1 MMDKKIVRV
10 AVYARVSTQE
20 QAVEGTSLEHQSEQL
35 ESYCQAQGWQ
45 IFQKYVD
52 PGYTGKDANRP
63 GLKRLLAEAK
73 LGLFD
78 KVVVYRMDRL
88 ARNLRLLLELE
99 DKLKEHGVSFHSVS
113 ETFDTSTASGRHFL
127 QMLGMISEWER
138 ETIIER
144 TKAGRLQRYREGCW
158 AVGRNPYGYSYDSET
173 KKLVIKKEQA
183 AVVHRIFQL
192 YSTGKSMAYIA
203 NTLNSENIP
212 PRDKKGKGWRVSTI
226 RDILANPMFAGTQ
239 YVNHGLHISKLLKE
253 NPKDAIKIKV
263 PRIVSDILWKS
274 AQEHRRGNKHVQP
287 MKREPWLLHGLI
299 SCGLCGHAFM
309 VQPNHNRRTYNC
321 RGRLHTTHLGGS
333 PKCTV
338 PNLDA
343 DWLEKELLQR
353 IEDILN
359 NPNKLQALLQE
370 TIDSLRNR
378 EEELSDRIQP
388 IDQRLTKISE
398 QKAKLAEDWVKQNM
412 NPTKYREMQ
421 QSLQNEEN
429 HLLSIRGNLDPAQVE
444 ELECT
449 QGLLRFWEGQLKSM
463 AWNTENE
470 DGTMVRNVDMP
481 HKIVMGFA
489 GFEDKDMTKAVNFP
503 ATKRE
508 LLDMLQ
514 VRLTAY
520 EDRVDVKAIF
530 VVDPIKRLLCTSAGQ
545 PTH

>member
-1 MMDKKIVRV
+1 MADKPVRV

-20 QAVEGTSLEHQSEQL
+20 QAVEGTSLEHQSGQL
-35 ESYCQAQGWQ
+35 EAYCKFQGWKIAQ
-45 IFQKYVD
+45 SYID
-52 PGYTGKDANRP
+52 PGHTGKDGNRP
-63 GLKRLLAEAK
+63 GLKRLLVDAK
-73 LGLFD
+73 LGLFN
-78 KVVVYRMDRL
+78 KVIVYRMDRL
-88 ARNLRLLLELE
+88 ARNLRLLLEIE
-99 DKLKEHGVSFHSVS
+99 DKLKENGISFHSVK
-113 ETFDTSTASGRHFL
+113 ETFDTSTANGRHFL

-144 TKAGRLQRYREGCW
+144 TKAGRLQRYKEGCW
-158 AVGRNPYGYSYDSET
+158 AGGRNPYGYSYDSET
-173 KKLVIKKEQA
+173 KKLVINNGEA
-183 AVVHRIFQL
+183 TVVKRIFQF

-212 PRDKKGKGWRVSTI
+212 PRDKKGKGWRVSAI

-253 NPKDAIKIKV
+253 NPKDAIRIKV
-263 PRIVSDILWKS
+263 PRIVSDVLWKS

-299 SCGLCGHAFM
+299 TCGLCGHTFM
-309 VQPNHNRRTYNC
+309 VQPNHKRRTHNC
-321 RGRLHTTHLGGS
+321 RGRLRIIHLDGS

-343 DWLEKELLQR
+343 DWLEKELWQR

-359 NPNKLQALLQE
+359 NPNKLKALLQE

-378 EEELSDRIQP
+378 EEELSVRIQP
-388 IDQRLTKISE
+388 IDKRLTQILE
-398 QKAKLAEDWVKQNM
+398 QKARLAEDWVKQNM
-412 NPTKYREMQ
+412 SPTKYREMQ

-429 HLLSIRGNLDPAQVE
+429 HLRSVRSNLDPAQAE

-470 DGTMVRNVDMP
+470 NGTMVRNVDMP
-481 HKIVMGFA
+481 HKIVLGLA
-489 GFEDKDMTKAVNFP
+489 GLEDKDVTKAVNYP
-503 ATKRE
+503 ATRRE
-508 LLDMLQ
+508 QLDMLQ
-514 VRLTAY
+514 VRLSAY
-520 EDRVDVKAIF
+520 ENRVDVKAIF
-530 VVDPIKRLLCTSAGQ
+530 TVEPIKRSLCTSVGQ
-545 PTH
+545 PTP